1 MPPRLV
7 SLRDKRPPLTP
18 PKPAAGAAASTP
30 APVSEEAASA
40 STPEA
45 VPSPSAPAPG
55 PEPLKRQSQQQEAA
69 AKGKDKEGKKP
80 MFKPNSASVAK
91 AKATKAD
98 DADDGAADRR
108 EKRDR
113 DPRQRPRRE
122 MLPRTRIEDTMLP
135 SNLAGNAQKL
145 SASSSKSAFSGR
157 ASGGGGG
164 GGSSAAYGYG
174 GDKEKMKQDPGF
186 AGMDTDYDDKDA
198 IGRLDERDLVMIA
211 DSFAVGDEDAPIS
224 LGWSRRV
231 RDREHFMASK
241 ANADVKVD
249 AMAEDNENEL
259 QSFNE
264 FVQPEQKQL
273 FFFQLPKKLPH
284 FEGLES
290 SLTGNAVDTN
300 GDLDMSSKSEGL
312 IGKILVH
319 RSGKM
324 KLVLGSISLDVD
336 VVPYSDCVQ
345 EAVAID
351 ATAKTSCILGKVSKR
366 FICTP
371 DINDLLDSDS

>member
-7 SLRDKRPPLTP
+7 SLRDKRAPAKPNAPPP
-18 PKPAAGAAASTP
+18 APAAAAAAVAEADVQAQLGVRRQGEGHARRRRRRRRLPS
-30 APVSEEAASA
+30 AASA
-40 STPEA
+40 AT
-45 VPSPSAPAPG
+45 
-55 PEPLKRQSQQQEAA
+55 R
-69 AKGKDKEGKKP
+69 KDR
-80 MFKPNSASVAK
+80 V
-91 AKATKAD
+91 
-98 DADDGAADRR
+98 
-108 EKRDR
+108 
-113 DPRQRPRRE
+113 RPRRE

-135 SNLAGNAQKL
+135 SNLAGNNAR
-145 SASSSKSAFSGR
+145 AGAAAAKSALGGR

-164 GGSSAAYGYG
+164 SGSASGYG
-174 GDKEKMKQDPGF
+174 GAADKVKAEPGGF
-186 AGMDTDYDDKDA
+186 GEYGGGGDDDKDA
-198 IGRLDERDLVMIA
+198 IGRLDERDLAMIA
-211 DSFAVGDEDAPIS
+211 DSFAVGDEDAPVS

-241 ANADVKVD
+241 ASSDVKVD
-249 AMAEDNENEL
+249 AMVEDNENEL

-284 FEGLES
+284 FDGLET
-290 SLTGNAVDTN
+290 SLTGTGMDPS

-345 EAVAID
+345 EAMAID
-351 ATAKTSCILGKVSKR
+351 TVGKTSCILGKVSKR

-371 DINDLLDSDS
+371 DINDLLES